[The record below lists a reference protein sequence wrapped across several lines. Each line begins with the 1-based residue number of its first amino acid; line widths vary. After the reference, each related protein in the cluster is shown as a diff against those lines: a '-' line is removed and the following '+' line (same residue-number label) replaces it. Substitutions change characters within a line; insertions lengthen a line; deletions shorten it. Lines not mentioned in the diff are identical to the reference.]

1 MSKLSSRTTPVF
13 TSVQGAAVAA
23 NVGYLVKGSGTS
35 VVAFH
40 VDGWGKTGRIY
51 PMSSSSSLIDED
63 GTVHNYPSLWIDDG
77 EEGSSLSEIYFPEF
91 EGYDVFCVS
100 GGKTM
105 QVCLVKKEW

>member
-1 MSKLSSRTTPVF
+1 MNKLENKTTPVI
-13 TSVQGAAVAA
+13 TSVQGDAVAA
-23 NVGYLVKGSGTS
+23 DVGYLVKGSGTS
-35 VVAFH
+35 VVAFY

-51 PMSSSSSLIDED
+51 PMSSCDCIFMNA
-63 GTVHNYPSLWIDDG
+63 TIQNYPSIWIDDG

-105 QVCLVKKEW
+105 QVCLVKNDR